1 MENIVNILA
10 EAGNEPCR
18 VDLVLLHDTLLR
30 LPAKMYLGLYYMMKA
45 EIEGRPCFIALSGK
59 NEP

>member
-18 VDLVLLHDTLLR
+18 VDPVLLHDMLLR
-30 LPAKMYLGLYYMMKA
+30 LPAKMYLELYYMMQA
-45 EIEGRPCFIALSGK
+45 EIEGQAHSIVLSDG
-59 NEP
+59 E